1 MNLFAPL
8 LDSVVN
14 CISVCMNKI
23 NSIPTLYNYTPN
35 NTVYMGSD
43 LHLDIGVTYKKEK
56 VQLVLNDSNPNLL
69 ISGVC
74 GSGKS
79 VCLNSIINEI
89 VTKYPHTKIYCF
101 DYKIVELAQWST
113 ISQCEAFCY
122 EEEDILETLTNI
134 LDNIRAENKQLL
146 SIGEVRAKPFEPC
159 KIIIIEELA
168 IASKK
173 VIDLIANIASIGRSL
188 NYRVICTCQRASA
201 NDILSP
207 KLRALLTNRICFK
220 TVDEANSKLVIDS
233 PLASYINIVGR
244 GYYSCDNGLTE
255 FQGAYINQTQIKET
269 VNKNCK
275 RFCDSKSNIKA
286 KPKNIDNNSEC
297 NSVTKCNTNTDWLN
311 KF

>member
-1 MNLFAPL
+1 MNSISIL

-14 CISVCMNKI
+14 VIQSCMNTY
-23 NSIPTLYNYTPN
+23 NRIPILANYTPDN
-35 NTVYMGSD
+35 SVHIGND
-43 LHLDIGVTYKKEK
+43 LMIKVGVTHGKQE
-56 VQLVLNDSNPNLL
+56 VTIHLNDSNPNLL

-79 VCLNSIINEI
+79 VCLNTIINEI

-113 ISQCEAFCY
+113 INQCEAFCY

-146 SIGEVRAKPFEPC
+146 SIGEVRAVPFEPC

-173 VIDLIANIASIGRSL
+173 VIDLIANIASVGRSL

-207 KLRALLTNRICFK
+207 KLKALLTNRICFK

-244 GYYSCDNGLTE
+244 GYYSCDNELTE

-269 VNKNCK
+269 VNKN
-275 RFCDSKSNIKA
+275 I
-286 KPKNIDNNSEC
+286 KPKIKNVNNKANNI
-297 NSVTKCNTNTDWLN
+297 N
-311 KF
+311 KTENVETSWIDEI